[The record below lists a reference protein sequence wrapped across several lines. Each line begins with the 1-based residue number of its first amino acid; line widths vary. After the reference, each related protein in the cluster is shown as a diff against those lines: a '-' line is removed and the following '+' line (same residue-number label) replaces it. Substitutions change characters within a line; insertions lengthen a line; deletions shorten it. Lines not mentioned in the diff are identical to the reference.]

1 MQNCGRQEGKIMY
14 VTSSCQGPGLE
25 RPDISVSHWVP
36 AVSRSLQPMY
46 ALPAAAQLQPGA
58 HTVLQAI
65 NVPLAPQALRFRSV
79 LPLTWQQPGSQHLW
93 NEGQDRWDLA
103 WVWDQ
108 RPRKSSTGLYR
119 VDYEQEDRQLW
130 TDHLPEKALQLR
142 LLRLIIH
149 TLFPFYVGFTHGFR
163 IRICW

>member
-1 MQNCGRQEGKIMY
+1 MFYHTCKTAEGRRAKKIY

-79 LPLTWQQPGSQHLW
+79 SATHLAAARLPAPVKRGAGSLGSCLGLGSETQQIQHRAVPCW
-93 NEGQDRWDLA
+93 VRTRGQARIICHKKHYSWDYFI
-103 WVWDQ
+103 
-108 RPRKSSTGLYR
+108 S
-119 VDYEQEDRQLW
+119 
-130 TDHLPEKALQLR
+130 
-142 LLRLIIH
+142 
-149 TLFPFYVGFTHGFR
+149 
-163 IRICW
+163 